1 MRENRLH
8 GSAGGEGF
16 GLSRPLSTTEYT
28 AAEPAVYPDIEILQ
42 SPRKSSAVSVGS
54 THFVKLSFLAKAAS
68 LAVYLDISPR
78 YIQISVTG
86 GISRYQPAAYDVLS
100 RSYFLQPIGR
110 TLYSPPAT
118 IQYMGVDHRSVDI
131 FMAE

>member
-1 MRENRLH
+1 MNECSMLMKAHADRLSARAGMFRSKPLEPSSPFWPISMAMR
-8 GSAGGEGF
+8 
-16 GLSRPLSTTEYT
+16 T
-28 AAEPAVYPDIEILQ
+28 
-42 SPRKSSAVSVGS
+42 
-54 THFVKLSFLAKAAS
+54 KAAS
-68 LAVYLDISPR
+68 LAVYPDISPR